1 MKQEIIE
8 QNTNVPTVSEAAT
21 VMEMIVRA
29 AGDNT
34 DVAKLE
40 KLMDLQERI
49 LDRNAKQ
56 AFSSDFVRM
65 KPHLPKILRT
75 KDNTQTSSKYAPL
88 EEINTQIDP
97 VLNQY
102 GFATAT
108 KIVNQTDRSVTVKA
122 ELWHTQGH
130 VEDTEL
136 TVPLDDMGIK
146 GTVNKTLPHA
156 VASSVTYAKRLA
168 ICALLNISTGND
180 ADGNKVSN
188 ETIPIDVAADL
199 DLMIIQVTANKDL
212 FLKYMGVDD
221 VRNIRLADKQKAYNA
236 LSAKA
241 AENKKN
247 AQKTEPKIEE
257 SKQ

>member
-1 MKQEIIE
+1 MKQEVIE
-8 QNTNVPTVSEAAT
+8 HKENTPTVSEAAT

-29 AGDNT
+29 ASDNT

-75 KDNTQTSSKYAPL
+75 KNNTQTNSKYAPL

-108 KIVNQTDRSVTVKA
+108 KIVSQTERSVTVRA
-122 ELWHTQGH
+122 QLWHTQGH
-130 VEDTEL
+130 VEETEL
-136 TVPLDDMGIK
+136 MVPLDDVGIK
-146 GTVNKTLPHA
+146 GNVNKTLPHA
-156 VASSVTYAKRLA
+156 VAASVTYAKRLA

-180 ADGNKVSN
+180 ADGNPVSN
-188 ETIPIDVAADL
+188 ETVPIDVAAEI
-199 DLMIIQVTANKDL
+199 DLMIVQVGADKKR
-212 FLKYMGVDD
+212 FLDYMGVED
-221 VRNIRLADKQKAYNA
+221 VRNIRLVDKQKAFNA
-236 LSAKA
+236 LNAKA
-241 AENKKN
+241 AENKKT
-247 AQKTEPKIEE
+247 AAKEPVK
-257 SKQ
+257 